1 VSSIRVTQ
9 NSDGGW
15 RVERDGIVIADG
27 LSNAAAWREAD
38 RLDTEAEGMEETR
51 RRISIA
57 VGQW

>member
-1 VSSIRVTQ
+1 VTQ

>member
-9 NSDGGW
+9 NSDGE
-15 RVERDGIVIADG
+15 RTFERDGIVIADG